1 MSTST
6 LKQTSSK
13 GITVSNKEIGEFF
26 GKLVSFNN
34 SLKLFH
40 WHVTG
45 AGSYSKH
52 IALDQ
57 AIGDLLD
64 VTDRIV
70 ETTIALAGD
79 IDVVV
84 PETKAPSDI
93 VKHATEFY
101 AEVEKAR
108 SFFSEAF
115 TQAIIDDYHEAIQ
128 QLLYRLRRLQ

>member
-6 LKQTSSK
+6 LKQTALK
-13 GITVSNKEIGEFF
+13 GVTVSNKEIGAFF
-26 GKLVSFNN
+26 GKIVSFNN
-34 SLKLFH
+34 SLKLYH

-45 AGSYSKH
+45 VGSYAKH

-57 AIGDLLD
+57 AIADLQD
-64 VTDRIV
+64 ATDRLV
-70 ETTIALAGD
+70 ETTYAQAGD
-79 IDVVV
+79 IDIIV

-93 VKHATEFY
+93 IKTASDFY

-108 SFFSEAF
+108 AFFTEAF

-128 QLLYRLRRLQ
+128 QLLYRLKRLQ

>member
-6 LKQTSSK
+6 LKQTSVK

-79 IDVVV
+79 INVVV

-93 VKHATEFY
+93 VKHATDFY

-108 SFFSEAF
+108 SYFSEAF

-128 QLLYRLRRLQ
+128 QLLYRLKRLQ

>member
-6 LKQTSSK
+6 LKQASK
-13 GITVSNKEIGEFF
+13 GITVSNKEIGAFF
-26 GKLVSFNN
+26 GKIVSFNN

-40 WHVTG
+40 WHITG
-45 AGSYSKH
+45 VGSYAKH

-70 ETTIALAGD
+70 ETTIAQSGD
-79 IDVVV
+79 VDIIV
-84 PETKAPSDI
+84 PETKAPADI
-93 VKHATEFY
+93 VAHATEFY

-108 SFFSEAF
+108 SYFSEAF

-128 QLLYRLRRLQ
+128 QLLYRLKRLQ